1 MIHDPCMREEGEVDT
16 GEDRDEPWRIRRATL
31 WAFSISGATLAR
43 VLLEAYGVLWRRR
56 VPRTTSGFRKGAL
69 LVPNLH
75 EAKQRTDQPNADTLC
90 WPLKYCTVSY
100 SLIKLNRKGLSSALN
115 LRTLSVGQRPS
126 QSWYSGLSGFLG
138 GLSRMNYCRASCIEL
153 SCAQGGLPHDCAS
166 HPLALGPSAYSPQ
179 RHSFCAGIGRAT

>member
-16 GEDRDEPWRIRRATL
+16 GEDRDGPWRVRRATL

-100 SLIKLNRKGLSSALN
+100 SLIKLNPGKDYHR
-115 LRTLSVGQRPS
+115 R
-126 QSWYSGLSGFLG
+126 
-138 GLSRMNYCRASCIEL
+138 E
-153 SCAQGGLPHDCAS
+153 
-166 HPLALGPSAYSPQ
+166 
-179 RHSFCAGIGRAT
+179 